1 MVGSLRIVSLLIPIL
16 LLSGCSEANRYVEPP
31 PPEVTVVRPVR
42 RPVTDY
48 VEATGTAQPVISVDI
63 RARVRGFLKE
73 QHFREG
79 SAVKKGQ
86 LLLVIDEEP
95 FRLALDQVRLRQ
107 AEAEASLR
115 KARQSKAREV
125 GRAQLALD
133 LSQLSLAK
141 IIESRQRTLTGRG
154 VGTREEM
161 DQAEATRK
169 KNEAQVEA
177 TRAQLDQME
186 ADYETNIHAAEAVA
200 GSARMAVR
208 NAEIELGYCRMYSPD
223 RRPDQPDQLP
233 RRQPRRRRPVVAAGD
248 DRQDRPDLRLHQRE
262 RGRPAP
268 VPVADRRGRPLGPR
282 RNGDAHGA
290 GPGRRTRLPAPGTV
304 RLSGAGRRL
313 RHGHRQATR
322 DLSQPR
328 RRDPAGVLRP
338 GPHPRRR
345 IATTHCSCPSGRW
358 GPTSPARSCSSWG
371 ATTSSSTGR

>member
-154 VGTREEM
+154 VGTR
-161 DQAEATRK
+161 
-169 KNEAQVEA
+169 
-177 TRAQLDQME
+177 
-186 ADYETNIHAAEAVA
+186 
-200 GSARMAVR
+200 
-208 NAEIELGYCRMYSPD
+208 
-223 RRPDQPDQLP
+223 
-233 RRQPRRRRPVVAAGD
+233 GD
-248 DRQDRPDLRLHQRE
+248 
-262 RGRPAP
+262 
-268 VPVADRRGRPLGPR
+268 
-282 RNGDAHGA
+282 
-290 GPGRRTRLPAPGTV
+290 GPGRG
-304 RLSGAGRRL
+304 
-313 RHGHRQATR
+313 
-322 DLSQPR
+322 
-328 RRDPAGVLRP
+328 DP
-338 GPHPRRR
+338 
-345 IATTHCSCPSGRW
+345 
-358 GPTSPARSCSSWG
+358 
-371 ATTSSSTGR
+371 